1 MKSESTFKSLLQV
14 ALLTVATILSFH
26 CLGQNPRPVAVSLVS
41 GFERALINDLNM
53 RIAGVQTIQI
63 EAITVASEGSSKS
76 ESFILVANSIKSA
89 CSKSVHRYLARGQD
103 FGPSQ
108 LTMRA
113 EILPSKGNDI
123 VTFVYVRDASGTVLF
138 AETYSLK
145 GKNTPKP
152 LPNLLLTLNSS
163 IQPNLQLSYLTNQG
177 LDTNNVNFYGT
188 VVGVNLT
195 GSQYVTGRQD
205 LTFGYA
211 VGLMMTIP
219 TFGDSQDP
227 LPIIVSLSAGV
238 SSELLIKEFQLFNLD
253 SKLAWKSAILT
264 DLSQHNFGRY
274 NVSSDLGLYIT
285 KNFSVRSGIELCHR
299 SLIPWAP
306 SSIGLSNFDRLY
318 IGLGL
323 GF

>member
-1 MKSESTFKSLLQV
+1 
-14 ALLTVATILSFH
+14 
-26 CLGQNPRPVAVSLVS
+26 
-41 GFERALINDLNM
+41 
-53 RIAGVQTIQI
+53 
-63 EAITVASEGSSKS
+63 
-76 ESFILVANSIKSA
+76 
-89 CSKSVHRYLARGQD
+89 
-103 FGPSQ
+103 
-108 LTMRA
+108 
-113 EILPSKGNDI
+113 
-123 VTFVYVRDASGTVLF
+123 
-138 AETYSLK
+138 LK